1 MGLRASAQPISTSEA
16 ASTRATAAVD
26 GAASAAPG
34 RGRPVRIREVFERSV
49 DYLQAD
55 RELVTVC
62 GWVRTVRDQKRF
74 AFVQVNDGTNVAG
87 LQVVVEA
94 DVPAFAL
101 VPQLSTGC
109 SVTVRGRIRES
120 PAKGQPI
127 EMVAAELTL
136 TGSVDADY
144 PLQKKRHSFE
154 FLRTV
159 AHLRARTNSFAA
171 VARVRS
177 ALAFATH
184 EFFHQRG
191 FYYLHSPIVTASD
204 CEGAGEMF
212 RVTTLEPG
220 KADVRDEDDFFGKR
234 ASLTV
239 SGQLSAEAYACAL
252 SKVYTFGPTFRAEN
266 SNTTRHLAEF
276 WMIEPEMAFADRDD
290 AMDNAEAYVRHCIEQ
305 MLRRQN
311 EELELFDRFVEK
323 GLKRKLQATLE
334 RPFARI
340 TYTEAIAVLQASGE
354 SFEFAPHWGADLQTE
369 HERFLAEKHFQRP
382 VFVYDYPA
390 AIKAFYMRLN
400 DVDGGDGGDGRE
412 PARRTVAAFDLL
424 VPGLGELVGGSQR
437 EERLDTLLQRMRE
450 CNLDPATYWWY
461 LDLRRYGTV
470 PHAGYGLGFERL
482 VQYCTGMDNIRD
494 VIPFARYPGHC
505 EF

>member
-1 MGLRASAQPISTSEA
+1 
-16 ASTRATAAVD
+16 
-26 GAASAAPG
+26 
-34 RGRPVRIREVFERSV
+34 
-49 DYLQAD
+49 
-55 RELVTVC
+55 
-62 GWVRTVRDQKRF
+62 
-74 AFVQVNDGTNVAG
+74 
-87 LQVVVEA
+87 
-94 DVPAFAL
+94 
-101 VPQLSTGC
+101 
-109 SVTVRGRIRES
+109 
-120 PAKGQPI
+120 
-127 EMVAAELTL
+127 
-136 TGSVDADY
+136 
-144 PLQKKRHSFE
+144 
-154 FLRTV
+154 
-159 AHLRARTNSFAA
+159 
-171 VARVRS
+171 
-177 ALAFATH
+177 
-184 EFFHQRG
+184 
-191 FYYLHSPIVTASD
+191 
-204 CEGAGEMF
+204 MF

-220 KADVRDEDDFFGKR
+220 RADVRDEDDFFGKR

-305 MLRRQN
+305 VLHRQN

-412 PARRTVAAFDLL
+412 PACRTVAAFDLL

-461 LDLRRYGTV
+461 VDLRRYGTV

-494 VIPFARYPGHC
+494 VIPFARYPGHSYTHERDPRGRVGRVEGGAAPRPRRLPLRNGGVMASTGKRGVHE
-505 EF
+505 EFGAADEPVAAGAAVAAGDAAAAPSASIQRFSVVPLYVCVGHRWSDVRCDRRSAQYGPAGGCAHRADAAADGAGGPDERAVPDRGALCLVSVCGGGAGADPAALCAQLGATGRSGAPARLWRLVGRRTPVANAPAGTDQRQ